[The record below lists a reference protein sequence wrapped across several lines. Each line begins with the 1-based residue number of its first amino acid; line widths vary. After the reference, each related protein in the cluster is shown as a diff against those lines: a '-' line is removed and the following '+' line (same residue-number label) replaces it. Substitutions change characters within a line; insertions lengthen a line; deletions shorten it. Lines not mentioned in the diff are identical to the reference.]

1 MVIVEKPNG
10 KLRICLDSSDLNK
23 ATKGHH
29 HLLPTIEEI
38 LSKLSNR
45 KVFTTLDASCEY
57 W

>member
-1 MVIVEKPNG
+1 MVIVDKPNG

-29 HLLPTIEEI
+29 HLLPTTEEI

-57 W
+57 